1 MATQFHL
8 KVNRDIIAPN
18 TTDHAIQSKAEKM
31 GINPDTVEKVAQ
43 VKNAII
49 STILGEIS
57 EFLLTD
63 EAQTIYSPDRRID
76 VKKFDARALFLTS
89 ISDTLNEKLQK
100 LYPQAYIT
108 QETLFTWCLN
118 RITSILS

>member
-18 TTDHAIQSKAEKM
+18 TTDYAIQSKAEEM
-31 GINPDTVEKVAQ
+31 AINPDTLEKVAK

-49 STILGEIS
+49 SRILDEIS
-57 EFLLTD
+57 VFLLTD
-63 EAQTIYSPDRRID
+63 EAQTTYSPDGRID
-76 VKKFDARALFLTS
+76 VKKFDSRTLFLTS

-100 LYPQAYIT
+100 LYPQAYIE
-108 QETLFTWCLN
+108 QESFFTWGLS